1 MIALGVMAFAQAQMP
16 NRPVRTPEEI
26 ASKQTEMLSRELGLS
41 EEQRD
46 TIYQI
51 HLKYARMREQSNTRQ
66 QAMERMNAMTSEL
79 LNVLT
84 PKQREAFLNKQVDV
98 EPRRMPGPPRFCHDS
113 LQEKVN

>member
-1 MIALGVMAFAQAQMP
+1 MAACVFAQPAP
-16 NRPVRTPEEI
+16 AKLPVRTAEEI

-41 EEQRD
+41 EQQRD

-51 HLKYARMREQSNTRQ
+51 HLKYARMREKSNTRQ
-66 QAMERMNAMTSEL
+66 EAMERMNAMTSEL

-98 EPRRMPGPPRFCHDS
+98 EPRRVQGPPRFCRDS
-113 LQEKVN
+113 LQEKLN